1 MEVFQHLVL
10 ATRGRR
16 CRGMK
21 GLHSRGREVP
31 RSRSA
36 TEVIHDRAEREG
48 AGWFFL
54 LFKAFE
60 VLGG

>member
-1 MEVFQHLVL
+1 ML